1 VPDIDKRQRR
11 SSPDGYDERVE
22 PRIQYARAS
31 DGVTVAYTV
40 HGTGPTMIWL
50 PPVPFSNVVAQ
61 WRIPLLRAAYEA
73 LGRHLRVVLYDG
85 RGTGQ
90 SQRDVEDLGL
100 DAMIRDLEA
109 VVASARLGR
118 FALFGYYHS
127 CLLAIAYAAA
137 HPRQVSHLILFGG
150 AARGWDAMAPAETQA
165 LLTLIERDWDL
176 FTDAAAHA
184 WLGWSAGETGRLM
197 ADAFRTATTPAAA
210 RSMLRIAGD
219 TDVSSDLARIQ
230 VPALVLHRQG
240 ERQIPVDVSR
250 QLATALPNGTL
261 RELPGSTA
269 TLFVE
274 DLEGDIRV
282 IVDFL
287 TDGAQRSPSP
297 PSRQRSSDTL
307 TPRELEVLRLVAG
320 GETNAEVARRLGLSV
335 HTIERHLANVYP
347 KIGARGRSD
356 ATAYAV
362 RRGIV

>member
-1 VPDIDKRQRR
+1 M
-11 SSPDGYDERVE
+11 E
-22 PRIQYARAS
+22 PRIEYAQAS
-31 DGVTVAYTV
+31 DGVTIAYTTN
-40 HGTGPTMIWL
+40 GSGPPMIWL

-61 WRIPLLRAAYEA
+61 WQIPLLRSAYEG

-90 SQRDVEDLGL
+90 SQREVEDLGL

-109 VVASARLGR
+109 VVSSARLGR

-127 CLLAIAYAAA
+127 CMLAIAYAAA
-137 HPRQVSHLILFGG
+137 HPRQVTRLVLFGG

-197 ADAFRTATTPAAA
+197 AEAFRTATTPTTA
-210 RSMLRIAGD
+210 RSMLRLARD
-219 TDVSSDLARIQ
+219 TDVSSDLPRVR

-240 ERQIPVDVSR
+240 EREIPVDVSR
-250 QLATALPNGTL
+250 ALAAALPNGTL
-261 RELPGSTA
+261 VELPGSTA
-269 TLFVE
+269 TLFIE
-274 DLEGDIRV
+274 DLDGDIKV
-282 IVDFL
+282 LVDFL
-287 TDGAQRSPSP
+287 TDGVAQPRPASEH
-297 PSRQRSSDTL
+297 RASDDL
-307 TPRELEVLRLVAG
+307 TPRELDVLRLDAG
-320 GETNAEVARRLGLSV
+320 GETNAEVAHRLGVSI
-335 HTIERHLANVYP
+335 HTVERHLANLYP